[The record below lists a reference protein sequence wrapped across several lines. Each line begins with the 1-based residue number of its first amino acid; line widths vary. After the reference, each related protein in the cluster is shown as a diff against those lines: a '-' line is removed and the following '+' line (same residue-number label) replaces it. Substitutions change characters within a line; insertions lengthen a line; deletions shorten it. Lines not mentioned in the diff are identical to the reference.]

1 MGWRMN
7 DDQVISFGERCIFS
21 RLEIHAVFAVFG
33 CYIKVCF
40 CMLLFVLSYIR
51 RTLQDKVTGRHL
63 SLNNLYVLLNLYAG
77 DKCPELRTSVG
88 PDLSGAETVNLI
100 SRLFDSKLDKKF
112 SEFKRGLDEKEI
124 ATTSSIK
131 TTKATNGS
139 QFKENKVH
147 SEFNSGLLDTV
158 TTASSAL
165 LESTLVA
172 VIKELESLK
181 EQLNK
186 RNKLIRFA
194 D

>member
-1 MGWRMN
+1 M
-7 DDQVISFGERCIFS
+7 DD
-21 RLEIHAVFAVFG
+21 
-33 CYIKVCF
+33 
-40 CMLLFVLSYIR
+40 
-51 RTLQDKVTGRHL
+51 
-63 SLNNLYVLLNLYAG
+63 AG
-77 DKCPELRTSVG
+77 DECPELWTSVG
-88 PDLSGAETVNLI
+88 PDLSGEETVNLI
-100 SRLFDSKLDKKF
+100 SRLFYSKLDKKF

-131 TTKATNGS
+131 KTKAANGS

-147 SEFNSGLLDTV
+147 SEFNSCLLDTV

-165 LESTLVA
+165 LEGTLVA

-186 RNKLIRFA
+186 RTKLIRFA